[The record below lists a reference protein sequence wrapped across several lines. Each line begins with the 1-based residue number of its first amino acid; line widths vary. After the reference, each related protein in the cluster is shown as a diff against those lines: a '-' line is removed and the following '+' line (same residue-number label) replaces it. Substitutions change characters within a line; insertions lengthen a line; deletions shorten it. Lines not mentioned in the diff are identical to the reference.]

1 MVHPLGRGGRGT
13 RSWSGK
19 PLRDFLETE
28 RSPSEL
34 MDWMRDLMPELE
46 SPLATFMVSQHEIE
60 SELPAEETPMDVEPT
75 QLLPVRARL
84 IPGFFKNKEERLVA
98 WVISMVEV
106 LNFHA
111 NSGKVRLGPPSL
123 TAAQK
128 LMLTRLFTAVQRF
141 DEKGGKVETFSK
153 CRTEIGAVRFDYSGE
168 PIQYMEELE
177 AEKVLPCWPRP
188 GKLGWMTPVLH
199 YCPRRHGPKDHPP
212 AG

>member
-1 MVHPLGRGGRGT
+1 M
-13 RSWSGK
+13 
-19 PLRDFLETE
+19 
-28 RSPSEL
+28 
-34 MDWMRDLMPELE
+34 
-46 SPLATFMVSQHEIE
+46 
-60 SELPAEETPMDVEPT
+60 
-75 QLLPVRARL
+75 
-84 IPGFFKNKEERLVA
+84 VA
-98 WVISMVEV
+98 WVITMVEV

-199 YCPRRHGPKDHPP
+199 YCPRWHGPKDHPP